1 MSYYLILMEISWL
14 ESSSSKVF
22 YLIREILIVEKVSVL
37 AITKNGVNIGLKLK
51 EYFPNWEIFA
61 PSKFSNE
68 NKGIVWYSESTSEKI
83 VELFKNNNAL
93 ICLFSLGAVIRLIA
107 PYLKD
112 KKTDPAVIVIDDKT
126 SFVISVLSGH
136 LGGANELTQTIA
148 QKLGAVPVI
157 TTAADVNKTIAVDL
171 LGREFGWKIDDDST
185 VTKISAHMVNE
196 ENIGIY
202 QEAGKMNWRKE
213 LPKNVK
219 IYHSLEEMKNSDSKG
234 YLIISD
240 RILEGDFLKNSVV
253 YRPPSLV
260 VGIGLHW
267 DTSKETIREGLDFC
281 LQKFKL
287 SEKSIAKLVSIKKP
301 EDVKGLVDIGK
312 EMRITVEYVDRE
324 DLAGISAPN
333 PSDTVKAFEGT
344 SSVSE
349 AAAIKVSGG
358 KLVVEKQ
365 KFPPNLTIAIARILD

>member
-1 MSYYLILMEISWL
+1 L
-14 ESSSSKVF
+14 
-22 YLIREILIVEKVSVL
+22 
-37 AITKNGVNIGLKLK
+37 
-51 EYFPNWEIFA
+51 EIFA
-61 PSKFSNE
+61 PSKFSNDSKE
-68 NKGIVWYSESTSEKI
+68 IVWYSESTSEKL

-107 PYLKD
+107 PHLKD

-126 SFVISVLSGH
+126 NFVISVLSGH
-136 LGGANELTQTIA
+136 LGGANELTQIIA
-148 QKLGAVPVI
+148 QKLDAIPVI

-171 LGREFGWKIDDDST
+171 VGREFGWKIDDDST
-185 VTKISAHMVNE
+185 VTKISAYMVNE

-202 QEAGKMNWRKE
+202 QETGKMNWWKE

-219 IYHSLEEMKNSDSKG
+219 IYHSLEEMKNSNARG

-267 DTSKETIREGLDFC
+267 DTSKEIIKDGLDLC

-287 SEKSIAKLVSIKKP
+287 SEKSIAKFVSIKKP
-301 EDVKGLVDIGK
+301 EDIKGLVDIGK
-312 EMRITVEYVDRE
+312 EMGITVEYVNRE
-324 DLAGISAPN
+324 DLAEISAPN

-358 KLVVEKQ
+358 ELIVEKQ

>member
-1 MSYYLILMEISWL
+1 MDKI
-14 ESSSSKVF
+14 
-22 YLIREILIVEKVSVL
+22 SVL
-37 AITKNGVNIGLKLK
+37 AITKNGIKIGIELKK
-51 EYFPNWEIFA
+51 YFPNWEIYA
-61 PSKFSNE
+61 PSKFSDS
-68 NKGIVWYSESTSEKI
+68 NKEIIWYSDSTTEKI
-83 VELFKNNNAL
+83 VELFKNNNAI

-148 QKLGAVPVI
+148 QKLNATPVI

-171 LGREFGWKIDDDST
+171 VGREWGWKIEDDST
-185 VTKISAHMVNE
+185 VTKISAFMVNE
-196 ENIGIY
+196 EKIGIF
-202 QEAGKMNWRKE
+202 QDAGKRDWIKE
-213 LPKNVK
+213 FPKNVK
-219 IYHSLEEMKNSDSKG
+219 IYQSLEEMEKSDSKG

-240 RILEGDFLKNSVV
+240 KVLEGDFLKNSVV

-267 DTSKETIREGLDFC
+267 DTSKENIKEGLDLC

-287 SEKSIAKLVSIKKP
+287 SEKSISKLVSIKKP

-312 EMRITVEYVDRE
+312 EMRITVEYVNRE
-324 DLAGISAPN
+324 DLADVSTPN

-344 SSVSE
+344 ASVSE

-358 KLVVEKQ
+358 KLIVEKQ
-365 KFPPNLTIAIARILD
+365 KFPPNLTIAIARIID